1 VGSFLFEIEFT
12 EDTTYP
18 NNPVEIRLLQP
29 LVVEQISR
37 IEYKSTTMSLM
48 QHDDEY
54 RGYVKSFASHQ
65 NSKLTTLHQQQRRN
79 LYMPKA
85 NIKH

>member
-1 VGSFLFEIEFT
+1 LFEIEFT

-37 IEYKSTTMSLM
+37 IE
-48 QHDDEY
+48 
-54 RGYVKSFASHQ
+54 
-65 NSKLTTLHQQQRRN
+65 
-79 LYMPKA
+79 
-85 NIKH
+85 